1 MMKKILLTLFVGMS
15 LTANAQYQLA
25 NSGFEEWESL
35 SSGEEPVKWS
45 SFVDGTG
52 SMKSMAGKVQIAKIS
67 DDLRPGTTGR
77 YSVKINARSVV
88 GVIAQGNL
96 TTGCVNMGSM
106 TATDASGNYNYINE
120 QRSDQAMR
128 FSGHPDALR
137 VWVKFSGSKPGKVS
151 ALLTTKGYYQDP
163 ISGNRNTAALVSQAT
178 KADIPSNGTWTQYD
192 IPFTENAASL
202 EPYYAF
208 VNISTSNTP
217 GAGSASDYM
226 FVDDMEMVYYSE
238 ATAIVYDGQRYGMSD
253 MVNKP
258 FDSSKLTA
266 VEMNGRAST
275 WESEFDY
282 NKYEL
287 RVTVKGENISE
298 APDNKHTYSIKF
310 KKPNAQIATATQDG
324 VDLLAN
330 AESVIYDEAKCQL
343 TFTSDVKS
351 HSLSF
356 DISTCRLTV
365 TMTDAFGD
373 EYVQIIQFHKPQP
386 AIASLKWHGYEM
398 DAETFSTTEIYD
410 ESELVL
416 VPNAD
421 ATLERKFDEQTL
433 VLTVLAKAPVGYE
446 IYDRVY
452 KFQFGLGQL
461 PNPADEE
468 IEINTVEFAR
478 GQSYYIRNKA
488 TGMYLRETASEGE
501 NAMGNNL
508 ETVWFCGTNKT
519 ITGPAGKNLNL
530 HINTSDN
537 ANHGGVSV
545 NTYKSDGYEVEV
557 NGDAS
562 SGYVFSRTVSWQY
575 GGIFG
580 FLQKDAS
587 YTLYAGASAN
597 GLIWNETAGEDVSG
611 DNYKWEFV
619 LASEYDEAIRNRQ
632 VRVELYEELTR
643 CQQMGMDITRYRQEQ
658 DQNKDNT
665 AALTELLYRVRAD
678 QFVFVESEYTED
690 KTTALRSTD
699 LTNTGVWNTN
709 MSKNTDGGQHWKD
722 ASTAYYEQGLG
733 LWDSSSPWESYA
745 IQEVE
750 LPAGYYMVKA
760 TARSSEHATSYL
772 QVDGEKVSFPAKGDV
787 GRGVDTGGNVNYSA
801 SGTYVNNN
809 QGRGWEYRYLAFTVQ
824 NSGDKVKVSIGG
836 SCQGMLHQ
844 WISISDIELLA
855 KPTPQLLLKSFGYD
869 GQQYTP
875 AEDGTI
881 RLTDV
886 YYKAE
891 IEPQLETAGYGDCE
905 IEFDSTEWVLNIVL
919 SQEEKGL
926 NYGFAD
932 KEYKVYFRK
941 PAPALASLTFD
952 GEDILNLSAVDEY
965 YNPAKLQYA
974 GNSDAEKVQ
983 VKFDRST
990 SVLTIVCQGSGFEK
1004 VYTIAFKDASTV
1016 STTYTEEIVVKIE
1029 NVGMDGMQECEPVE
1043 GTVYITENG
1052 NGAYSFELPNFQ
1064 LLTDGMR
1071 MDIGTI
1077 VLTGIQMQLVQG
1089 SNLFT
1094 AKETITI
1101 AAGDMD
1107 DVPTEMWYG
1116 PWLGEIPVDLK
1127 TGVIYAGRM
1136 YCEIVIDMVQQ
1147 MGQTI
1152 HVTVGNKD
1160 ATGIES
1166 VDADGQKQAGAVY
1179 DLSGRRTGETAKGVL
1194 IVGGRK
1200 VIVR

>member
-52 SMKSMAGKVQIAKIS
+52 SMKSMAGKVQIAKINN
-67 DDLRPGTTGR
+67 DLRPGTNGN

-258 FDSSKLTA
+258 FDPSKLTA

-386 AIASLKWHGYEM
+386 AIASLKWHGMEM
-398 DAETFSTTEIYD
+398 DPNTFSTTDVYQED
-410 ESELVL
+410 KLVL

-421 ATLERKFDEQTL
+421 ATLEASFNESTL
-433 VLTVLAKAPVGYE
+433 VLTVLAKAPAGYE
-446 IYDRVY
+446 LFNRTYR
-452 KFQFGLGQL
+452 FQFGMGQL
-461 PNPADEE
+461 PNPADEV
-468 IEINTVEFAR
+468 IEPVEFTPGVA
-478 GQSYYIRNKA
+478 YYIRNKSNQLFLNA
-488 TGMYLRETASEGE
+488 DCALSHEGTVWTCGSDKVFTCSDGRRLVLAISANSGWFGGNTPTYVSVYTSASETT
-501 NAMGNNL
+501 
-508 ETVWFCGTNKT
+508 TVDVRG
-519 ITGPAGKNLNL
+519 
-530 HINTSDN
+530 
-537 ANHGGVSV
+537 
-545 NTYKSDGYEVEV
+545 
-557 NGDAS
+557 
-562 SGYVFSRTVSWQY
+562 
-575 GGIFG
+575 
-580 FLQKDAS
+580 
-587 YTLYAGASAN
+587 
-597 GLIWNETAGEDVSG
+597 DVSG
-611 DNYKWEFV
+611 YTLSRNLSWTYGFANMNSAEYTIYVGADANNVIWNTVGGSENTSSDAFKWQFIPLSAVE
-619 LASEYDEAIRNRQ
+619 NRQ
-632 VRVELYEELTR
+632 IRIELYEELTR
-643 CQQMGMDITRYRQEQ
+643 CQQMGMDIITYRQEEEK
-658 DQNKDNT
+658 NKDNT

-678 QFVFVESEYTED
+678 QFRFVESEYTEN

-733 LWDSSSPWESYA
+733 MWDSSSPWDSYA

-772 QVDGEKVSFPAKGDV
+772 QVGDEVVSFPAKGDV
-787 GRGVDTGGNVNYSA
+787 GRGVDTQGNVNYSA
-801 SGTYVNNN
+801 NGTYVNNN
-809 QGRGWEYRYLAFTVQ
+809 NGRGWEYRYLSFVVK
-824 NSGDKVKVSIGG
+824 NPGDKVKISIGG
-836 SCQGMLHQ
+836 SCKGMLHQ

-855 KPTPQLLLKSFGYD
+855 KPTPTLSMLNFIYD
-869 GQQYTP
+869 GTSYSP
-875 AEDGTI
+875 SEDGTI
-881 RLTDV
+881 MLSDV
-886 YYKAE
+886 YYKEE
-891 IEPQLETAGYGDCE
+891 IVPEIQTAGYGE
-905 IEFDSTEWVLNIVL
+905 YEMAFDSTEWALNITL
-919 SQEEKGL
+919 KQEQKGL

-941 PAPALASLTFD
+941 PNPALASLTFD
-952 GEDILNLSAVDEY
+952 GNDILALASVDEY
-965 YNPAKLQYA
+965 YNPAKLQYV

>member
-35 SSGEEPVKWS
+35 SSGEEPVRWS

-52 SMKSMAGKVQIAKIS
+52 SMKSMAGKVQIAKINN
-67 DDLRPGTTGR
+67 DLRPGTNGN

-106 TATDASGNYNYINE
+106 SATDASGNYNYINE

-298 APDNKHTYSIKF
+298 DPDNKHTYSIKF

-324 VDLLAN
+324 VDLLTN

-386 AIASLKWHGYEM
+386 AIASLKWHGMEM
-398 DAETFSTTEIYD
+398 DPNTFSTTDVYQED
-410 ESELVL
+410 KLVL

-421 ATLERKFDEQTL
+421 ATLEASFNESTL
-433 VLTVLAKAPVGYE
+433 VLTVLAKAPAGYE
-446 IYDRVY
+446 LFNKTYR
-452 KFQFGLGQL
+452 FQFGLGQL

-468 IEINTVEFAR
+468 IEPVEFTPGVA
-478 GQSYYIRNKA
+478 YYIRNKSNQLFLNA
-488 TGMYLRETASEGE
+488 DCALSHEGTVWTCGSDKVFTCSDGRRLVLAISANSGLFGGNTPTYVSVYTSASETT
-501 NAMGNNL
+501 
-508 ETVWFCGTNKT
+508 TVDVRG
-519 ITGPAGKNLNL
+519 
-530 HINTSDN
+530 
-537 ANHGGVSV
+537 
-545 NTYKSDGYEVEV
+545 
-557 NGDAS
+557 
-562 SGYVFSRTVSWQY
+562 
-575 GGIFG
+575 
-580 FLQKDAS
+580 
-587 YTLYAGASAN
+587 
-597 GLIWNETAGEDVSG
+597 DVSG
-611 DNYKWEFV
+611 YTLSRNLSWTYGVFNMYSAEYTIYVGADANNVIWNTVGGSENTSSDTFKWQFIPLSAVE
-619 LASEYDEAIRNRQ
+619 NRQ
-632 VRVELYEELTR
+632 IRIELYEELTR
-643 CQQMGMDITRYRQEQ
+643 CQQMGMDIITYRQEEEK
-658 DQNKDNT
+658 NKDNT

-678 QFVFVESEYTED
+678 QFRFVESEYTED

-733 LWDSSSPWESYA
+733 MWDSSSPWDSYA

-772 QVDGEKVSFPAKGDV
+772 QVGDEVVSFPAKGDV
-787 GRGVDTGGNVNYSA
+787 GRGVDTQGNVNYSA
-801 SGTYVNNN
+801 NGTYVNNN
-809 QGRGWEYRYLAFTVQ
+809 NGRGWEYRYLSFVVK
-824 NSGDKVKVSIGG
+824 NPGDKVKISIGG
-836 SCQGMLHQ
+836 SCKGMLHQ

-855 KPTPQLLLKSFGYD
+855 KPTPTLSMLNFIYD
-869 GQQYTP
+869 GTSYSP
-875 AEDGTI
+875 SEDGTI
-881 RLTDV
+881 MLSDV
-886 YYKAE
+886 YYKEE
-891 IEPQLETAGYGDCE
+891 IVPEIQTAGYGE
-905 IEFDSTEWVLNIVL
+905 YEMAFDSTEWALNITL
-919 SQEEKGL
+919 KQEQKGL

-941 PAPALASLTFD
+941 PNPALASLTFD
-952 GEDILNLSAVDEY
+952 GNDILALASVDEY
-965 YNPAKLQYA
+965 YNPAKLQYV